1 MDNYENLV
9 DIIKSIEKL
18 RCSAYDID
26 KFILSLK
33 YQLSQLEYFY
43 CELAHG
49 KDISKTF
56 YKPKLEVSEHKLAY
70 FNIGRG
76 FPKELMDGHW
86 CYIVK
91 KYGYKA
97 LVIPCTSIKEKSR
110 KPNGKYELDIDIE
123 MNGHLTKSRL
133 QITDMRTVDLQRL
146 DVRKN
151 PCIVLTQKK
160 EIEKFIFQNIAM

>member
-18 RCSAYDID
+18 RCSTYDID

-33 YQLSQLEYFY
+33 HQLSQLEYFY
-43 CELAHG
+43 CELAHER
-49 KDISKTF
+49 DISKTF

-91 KYGYKA
+91 MYGYKA

-110 KPNGKYELDIDIE
+110 KPNRKYEMDIDIE
-123 MNGHLTKSRL
+123 MNGNFTKSRL

-160 EIEKFIFQNIAM
+160 EIEEFIFQNIAM